1 MADTEK
7 DPDQAALRLIRKYPN
22 RRLYDTHDSV
32 YIRLDDL
39 RDMVINNISFR
50 VEDSRSGE
58 DITRSVLL
66 QVISE
71 QESEKDGD
79 PLFSTDHLRDFI
91 RYGQNQQQMFSDFMT
106 HSLAFFH
113 HQQEQF
119 SDNMK
124 DLLGHSPMKVFSDIS
139 RRNMEMWQQMQESFY
154 RGSGGRDHDREGGK
168 HSGRSDEDPDRKA

>member
-1 MADTEK
+1 MTDTENHQDK
-7 DPDQAALRLIRKYPN
+7 AAVRLIRKYPN

-39 RDMVINNISFR
+39 RDMVISNIAFR

-58 DITRSVLL
+58 DLTRSVLL

-71 QESEKDGD
+71 QESEKNGD

-91 RYGQNQQQMFSDFMT
+91 RYGQEQQQMFSDFMT
-106 HSLAFFH
+106 QSLAFFH

-119 SDNMK
+119 HDNMK
-124 DLLGHSPMKVFSDIS
+124 DLFGHSPMKVFSDIS
-139 RRNMEMWQQMQESFY
+139 RRNMEMWQQMQENFS
-154 RGSGGRDHDREGGK
+154 RGGDDRKSDKGSE
-168 HSGRSDEDPDRKA
+168 RSDEGTDRQT

>member
-1 MADTEK
+1 MTDKDDT
-7 DPDQAALRLIRKYPN
+7 PVRLIRKYPN
-22 RRLYDTHDSV
+22 RRLYDTYDSV

-39 RDMVINNISFR
+39 RDMVLASIPFR

-58 DITRSVLL
+58 DITRGILL
-66 QVISE
+66 QIISE
-71 QESEKDGD
+71 QEAEKDGD

-91 RYGQNQQQMFSDFMT
+91 RYGQEQQQMFSDFMT
-106 HSLAFFH
+106 QSLAFFH

-124 DLLGHSPMKVFSDIS
+124 NLFGHSPMQVFSDIS

-154 RGSGGRDHDREGGK
+154 RAGGNSDDDKG
-168 HSGRSDEDPDRKA
+168 SGRSDEDPDRKP